1 MVKERRRKVMRKL
14 VVVAM
19 AAFVA
24 LALAGCGGSASS
36 SAASSASASGSSEA
50 ASSASSAAKDFDG
63 TGFSDTGAGTMT
75 LVTAG
80 GTTEG
85 GNVPQV
91 AAKSTTSMMQIEL
104 DYDGGDG
111 TVCTV
116 YIDGMETEKMNAAD
130 RSQNTLNLQGDALTA
145 GKHKVEM
152 VAMDGSTPKIYK
164 SAEYEVVI

>member
-1 MVKERRRKVMRKL
+1 MRKL
-14 VVVAM
+14 AVIAVA
-19 AAFVA
+19 ACVAFA
-24 LALAGCGGSASS
+24 LYGCGGSTSS
-36 SAASSASASGSSEA
+36 SAASSASASSASASA
-50 ASSASSAAKDFDG
+50 ASASASGSAAVDFDG
-63 TGFSDTGAGTMT
+63 SGFSDTGAGTMT
-75 LVTAG
+75 LATAG

-116 YIDGMETEKMNAAD
+116 YIDGVENCKMNASE
-130 RSQNTLNLQGDALTA
+130 RSQNSLTLQGDALTA

-164 SAEYEVVI
+164 SAEYEIVN